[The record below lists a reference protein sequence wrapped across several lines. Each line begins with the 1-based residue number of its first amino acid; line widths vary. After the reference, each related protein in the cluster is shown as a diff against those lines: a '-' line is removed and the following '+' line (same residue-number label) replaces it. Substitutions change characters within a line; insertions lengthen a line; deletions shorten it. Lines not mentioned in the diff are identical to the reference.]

1 MVDYGARSKKQ
12 RRKKKETRASSG
24 GARSMQHN
32 DCLRYPRLDYN
43 KVDGR
48 RPDKSDKEIVVT
60 NQLVYQG
67 NATLPYICTEGP

>member
-1 MVDYGARSKKQ
+1 
-12 RRKKKETRASSG
+12 
-24 GARSMQHN
+24 MQHN

-48 RPDKSDKEIVVT
+48 RPDKSDWEIVIT
-60 NQLVYQG
+60 NQLGYQG